1 MKAFRFLI
9 VAIGAMF
16 GIVGCTNNDCNHD
29 FIEHDYTKELI
40 GTWTIIGLN
49 YAEALEIKS
58 DGTMQ
63 STIVS
68 EGEIYESTNRYEVV
82 NNRMKIWGEGFNIEG
97 RLDLVAGVAFSLVI
111 DEEQG
116 YAMFYEYCAEELSDD
131 IIGMWVCNDGP
142 TDKEDDMTIQ
152 VFGQDGSSTITGF
165 LPDKN
170 DYVLNSELSYKVVGN
185 LIFFTETEG
194 DSVQWKASLLN
205 YTPNGTTLGDIMSFS
220 HYYSSL
226 DKIVTTSWLRIKQN
240 LDFSHN
246 AKYNYSNIYVTNV
259 KGNNEEMEFA
269 GQIVNFS
276 TLNGDVMDKM
286 LKNILFNVSFHKTG
300 KIVYNCFYDGEDKS
314 IDAPIVIEG
323 NKVTIKMSENNPVY
337 RDLVVYAFQDVD
349 GCQLHMY
356 MPTSS
361 FENFVANVSVVT
373 MAKKGNLDLNDS
385 AAVAAVYDKIHNAIE
400 SINVSF
406 IFRAATRAL

>member
-16 GIVGCTNNDCNHD
+16 GIVGCTNNDCSHD

-58 DGTMQ
+58 DGTMK

-82 NNRMKIWGEGFNIEG
+82 NNRMKIWGEDFNIEG

-152 VFGQDGSSTITGF
+152 VFSKDGSSTITGF

-185 LIFFTETEG
+185 LIFFTETED

-259 KGNNEEMEFA
+259 KGNNEEIEFA
-269 GQIVNFS
+269 GQTLNFS

-385 AAVAAVYDKIHNAIE
+385 AAIAAVYDKIHNAIE

>member
-1 MKAFRFLI
+1 MKIFKLMAIAL
-9 VAIGAMF
+9 VAICGLSS
-16 GIVGCTNNDCNHD
+16 CSEDCEHD

-116 YAMFYEYCAEELSDD
+116 YAMFYEYCAEEISDD

-152 VFGQDGSSTITGF
+152 VFSKDGSSTITGF

-259 KGNNEEMEFA
+259 KGNNEEIEFA
-269 GQIVNFS
+269 GQTLNFS

>member
-16 GIVGCTNNDCNHD
+16 GIVGCTNNDCSHD

-82 NNRMKIWGEGFNIEG
+82 NNLLKIWGEDFNIEG

-152 VFGQDGSSTITGF
+152 VFSKDGSSTITGF

-194 DSVQWKASLLN
+194 DSVQWKASLLT

-259 KGNNEEMEFA
+259 KGNNEEIEFA
-269 GQIVNFS
+269 GQTLNFS

-323 NKVTIKMSENNPVY
+323 NKVTIKMSENNPIY